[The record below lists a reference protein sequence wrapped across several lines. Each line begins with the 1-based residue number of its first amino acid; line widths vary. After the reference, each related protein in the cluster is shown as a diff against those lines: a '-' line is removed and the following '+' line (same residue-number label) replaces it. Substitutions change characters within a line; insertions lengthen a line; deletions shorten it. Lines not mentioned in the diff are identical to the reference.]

1 MTSMDTHMVEFD
13 TVTATAHQ
21 WVGETAST
29 PIVFS
34 GNLITAGPMMP
45 SVIPEDEIFFWTPEW
60 QTGEMAAEDDIAAG
74 RTRRFASAD
83 DLIRDLLRPE

>member
-1 MTSMDTHMVEFD
+1 M
-13 TVTATAHQ
+13 
-21 WVGETAST
+21 GETSST

-34 GNLITAGPMMP
+34 GSMIAAGPPMP

-60 QTGEMAAEDDIAAG
+60 QAGETAAEEDLAAG